1 MAISAGTYLGQYEVL
16 SHIGSGG
23 MGEVYRARDSKLNR
37 EVAIKVL
44 LEQFVRDRERIARFR
59 REAQGLASLNQSNIA
74 AIHSFEET
82 SSARFLVMEYV
93 PGDTVRE
100 RTKPGPVP
108 VEEALDICKQVA
120 SALEVAH
127 EKTIALRDLKPANVT
142 ITPEGQ
148 AKVLDFG
155 LAKVFAEEPPANP
168 ADSPT
173 LSAMT

>member
-44 LEQFVRDRERIARFR
+44 PEQFVRDRERIARFR

-82 SSARFLVMEYV
+82 GSARFLVMEYV
-93 PGDTVRE
+93 PGDTLRE

-120 SALEVAH
+120 SALEVTH
-127 EKTIALRDLKPANVT
+127 EKTIALCT
-142 ITPEGQ
+142 S
-148 AKVLDFG
+148 
-155 LAKVFAEEPPANP
+155 NP
-168 ADSPT
+168 RTSRSHPKARPRSLISALPKS
-173 LSAMT
+173 LSRSRLPIPRTHRR